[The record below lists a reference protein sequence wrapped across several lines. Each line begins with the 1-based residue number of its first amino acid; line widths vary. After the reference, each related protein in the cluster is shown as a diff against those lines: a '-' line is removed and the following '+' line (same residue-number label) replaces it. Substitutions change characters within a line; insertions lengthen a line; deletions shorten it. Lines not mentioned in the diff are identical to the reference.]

1 MGLMLFPGDGDVTS
15 PDVEWTYSGFV
26 SFRGWL
32 ARIEGFTLDDM
43 DGFGGERPWS
53 SVHTTLAP
61 LLDHPDDHGELT
73 PAQCAAILPRL
84 EEVHD
89 DHVADD
95 SDPDVR
101 QHVEDVGRLITVLRI
116 CVAKDAELCFG

>member
-1 MGLMLFPGDGDVTS
+1 M
-15 PDVEWTYSGFV
+15 ENA
-26 SFRGWL
+26 RG
-32 ARIEGFTLDDM
+32 
-43 DGFGGERPWS
+43 P
-53 SVHTTLAP
+53 VCNTTLAP